1 MSDYISMRKKNGEII
16 TAIIDVNKC
25 ITMNN
30 NTFNSIHD
38 WFNFCNDIIP
48 KLKRNPTFDEL
59 LEDVN
64 QKNKNYDVIQNDI
77 AKSNID
83 FDWFLDFDPS

>member
-16 TAIIDVNKC
+16 TAIIDANKC

-30 NTFNSIHD
+30 NTFKSIHD

-48 KLKRNPTFDEL
+48 QLKRNPTFDEL
-59 LEDVN
+59 LEDVD